1 MYLLKV
7 LKCFF
12 CFFSQSD
19 ISKKIEALSKKKSCA
34 IVGQWKQSI
43 SNHMYWCAASS
54 NGDGQKVVA
63 KWLSITNHVRNVH
76 EGHSEAFP
84 RCTHGPLQEGR
95 KWLSRGKAN
104 N

>member
-1 MYLLKV
+1 MQEYI
-7 LKCFF
+7 
-12 CFFSQSD
+12 FFSQSD